1 MPGGTPQALTAAD
14 RDHILAATQSGVYA
28 SRDGGKTFA
37 ELAPLAS

>member
-28 SRDGGKTFA
+28 SREGGKTFA